1 MAMCRMRPHRS
12 FRFGAAAVWWLAS
25 CICLS
30 ASADSGSFSQGPWPY
45 VPLSRPEPPP
55 ASPWCRNPIDA
66 FVWHKLAAAGLLP
79 NVQAEPLA
87 LLRRVTFDLT
97 GLFPTPAEQADF
109 LADSAADAYERVV
122 DRLLASP
129 RFGERQ
135 AQFWLDLVRFAETDG
150 FKADGHRPLAYKYRD
165 YVVAAFNADLPY
177 DRFLLQQ
184 LAGDEL
190 EPANPQAIAATG
202 FLRLYPDEYNAAN
215 LEQRRQEILDDI
227 TETFGLALL
236 GLTVACAR
244 CHDHKFDDLSQQ
256 EYYQLQAFFSPLI
269 ERDDLWAGT
278 SQEKAVYAEQL
289 AAWEQATA
297 GLRGEIETLI
307 GPAREALRN
316 EALGKFRAEIQAAVL
331 ASDAVRTPYQKQIAA
346 MAMKQVTARDGEAI
360 ARLTEQEKHRYEELC
375 RELAAFDSLRP
386 RPRETFMAV
395 TDVGPEPPP
404 TYVLAG
410 GNWQR
415 PMQAVEPGFPAL
427 IGGGTPEFAPI
438 PGQTTGRRAALARW
452 LVRPDHPLTARVIVN
467 RIWQQHLGVGLIP
480 TANDFGAQ
488 GEAATHPE
496 LLDWLAA
503 ELVESGWSLKH
514 IHRLIVTS
522 ATYRQSSLLA
532 AHPGGMRA
540 LERDPQNR
548 LLWRARRRRLEGEAL
563 RDCMLQCAGTLSYT
577 MGGPSARPEL
587 PANVSPNYAWEPD
600 AEPASRN
607 RRSIYVL
614 AKRNLRYP
622 LFEVFDQPDLH
633 HSCPRRPVTTTAPQ
647 ALYLLHSEL
656 VRQQAAAWADR
667 LLARH
672 GPDIMA
678 ITDAAFRQAYCRA
691 PEPAELREVAAFVAA
706 RTEEYRLAGA
716 GESAD
721 LAGPSHAKAAS
732 SADAPSLP
740 PKAARQENAAQSQ
753 PPDVPQAADA
763 TQTAS
768 QNPAAAV
775 TQDATQRAS
784 ASQEAIGLQPFE
796 SAFCAAVADLC
807 HVLLNTNEFL
817 YVD

>member
-1 MAMCRMRPHRS
+1 MAT
-12 FRFGAAAVWWLAS
+12 VWWLAG
-25 CICLS
+25 CVCLP
-30 ASADSGSFSQGPWPY
+30 AVAGSGSFSRGPWPF

-66 FVWHKLAAAGLLP
+66 FVWHKLAAAGLQP

-97 GLFPTPAEQADF
+97 GLFPTPAEQVDF
-109 LADSAADAYERVV
+109 LTDSAADAYERLVE
-122 DRLLASP
+122 RLLASP

-165 YVVAAFNADLPY
+165 YVIAAFNTDLPY
-177 DRFLLQQ
+177 NRFLLQQ

-190 EPANPQAIAATG
+190 EPANAQAIAATG

-227 TETFGLALL
+227 TETVGLALL
-236 GLTVACAR
+236 GLTVGCAR
-244 CHDHKFDDLSQQ
+244 CHDHKFDELSQE
-256 EYYQLQAFFSPLI
+256 EYYQLQAFFSPLL

-278 SQEKAVYAEQL
+278 PQEQAVYAEQL
-289 AAWEQATA
+289 AAWERATA
-297 GLRGEIETLI
+297 GLRGEIEALI

-346 MAMKQVTARDGEAI
+346 MAMKQLTAQDGEAL
-360 ARLTEQEKHRYEELC
+360 ARLTEQEKHRYEQLC
-375 RELAAFDSLRP
+375 QKLAAFDSLRP
-386 RPRETFMAV
+386 PPRETFMAA
-395 TDVGPEPPP
+395 TDVGAEPPP
-404 TYVLAG
+404 TYVLAS

-415 PMQAVEPGFPAL
+415 PIQAVEPGFPAL
-427 IGGGTPEFAPI
+427 IGGGTPEFGPRS
-438 PGQTTGRRAALARW
+438 GQTTGRRAALARW
-452 LVRPDHPLTARVIVN
+452 LVQPDHPLTARVIVN
-467 RIWQQHLGVGLIP
+467 RIWQQHLGLGLIP

-522 ATYRQSSLLA
+522 ATYQQSSLLA
-532 AHPGGMRA
+532 AHACGTLA
-540 LERDPQNR
+540 LARDPQNR

-563 RDCMLQCAGTLSYT
+563 RDCMLQCAGTLRYT

-587 PANVSPNYAWEPD
+587 PANVSPNYAWQPD

-647 ALYLLHSEL
+647 ALYLLHSDL
-656 VRQQAAAWADR
+656 VRQQAAAWADH
-667 LLARH
+667 LLAAD
-672 GPDIMA
+672 GADVVA
-678 ITDAAFRQAYCRA
+678 ITDAAFRQAFCRA
-691 PEPAELREVAAFVAA
+691 PEPAEVREVAAFVAA
-706 RTEEYRLAGA
+706 RIDEYRLAGA
-716 GESAD
+716 DEPAEFG
-721 LAGPSHAKAAS
+721 GVSHATAEFFAG
-732 SADAPSLP
+732 DAPLP
-740 PKAARQENAAQSQ
+740 PDTAQQGNAAQSQ
-753 PPDVPQAADA
+753 LPDVPQAADTRQA
-763 TQTAS
+763 VS
-768 QNPAAAV
+768 EGPAV
-775 TQDATQRAS
+775 DATQGAS
-784 ASQEAIGLQPFE
+784 VSQKAVGWQPLE
-796 SAFCAAVADLC
+796 SAFRAAVADLC

>member
-1 MAMCRMRPHRS
+1 MRPYRL
-12 FRFGAAAVWWLAS
+12 FWFGVAAVWWLAGYGW
-25 CICLS
+25 LP
-30 ASADSGSFSQGPWPY
+30 AVADSGPFSRGPWPF

-55 ASPWCRNPIDA
+55 ASAWCRNRIDA
-66 FVWHKLAAAGLLP
+66 FVWHKLAAAGLQP
-79 NVQAEPLA
+79 NVQAERLA

-97 GLFPTPAEQADF
+97 GLLPTPDEQADY
-109 LADSAADAYERVV
+109 LADPAADAYERVV

-165 YVVAAFNADLPY
+165 YVIGAFNADLPY

-190 EPANPQAIAATG
+190 EPANARAIAATG

-227 TETFGLALL
+227 TETVGLALL
-236 GLTVACAR
+236 GLTVGCAR
-244 CHDHKFDDLSQQ
+244 CHDHKFDELSQE
-256 EYYQLQAFFSPLI
+256 EYYQLQAFFSPLQ

-278 SQEKAVYAEQL
+278 PEEQAQYAEQA
-289 AAWEQATA
+289 AAWQQATA
-297 GLRGEIETLI
+297 GLRGEIEALI

-316 EALGKFRAEIQAAVL
+316 ESLGKFRAEIQAAVL
-331 ASDAVRTPYQKQIAA
+331 ASDADRTPYQKQIAA
-346 MAMKQVTARDGEAI
+346 MAMKQVTARDGEAVT
-360 ARLTEQEKHRYEELC
+360 RLAEQDRARYEQLC

-386 RPRETFMAV
+386 PPRETFMAA
-395 TDVGPEPPP
+395 TDVGTEPPP

-427 IGGGTPEFAPI
+427 IGGGTPVFAPMA
-438 PGQTTGRRAALARW
+438 GQTTGRRAALARW

-467 RIWQQHLGVGLIP
+467 RIWQQHLGVGLVP

-522 ATYRQSSLLA
+522 ATYQQSSFLA
-532 AHPGGMRA
+532 AHACAAQA

-563 RDCMLQCAGTLSYT
+563 RDCMLQCAGTLTYT

-587 PANVSPNYAWEPD
+587 PANVSPNYAWQPD

-647 ALYLLHSEL
+647 ALYLLHSDL
-656 VRQQAAAWADR
+656 VRQQAGIWADR
-667 LLARH
+667 LLAAH
-672 GPDIMA
+672 GTDVTA
-678 ITDAAFRQAYCRA
+678 IADAAFRQAFCRS
-691 PEPAELREVAAFVAA
+691 PEPAELHDVAAFVAA
-706 RTEEYRLAGA
+706 RTNEYRLAAADNLPEPSEAAHAAGA
-716 GESAD
+716 LSAENAPVSAN
-721 LAGPSHAKAAS
+721 AGAQGK
-732 SADAPSLP
+732 
-740 PKAARQENAAQSQ
+740 AAQS
-753 PPDVPQAADA
+753 PSPDVPQADAGRATDGGQAANESPAGAA
-763 TQTAS
+763 TQAAHAS
-768 QNPAAAV
+768 QAA
-775 TQDATQRAS
+775 
-784 ASQEAIGLQPFE
+784 GLQPPE
-796 SAFCAAVADLC
+796 HAFRAAVADLC
-807 HVLLNTNEFL
+807 HVLLNTNEFM